1 MESLVDIC
9 PLSFF
14 WDNLKLKSLLV
25 SVSDTLCDRR
35 WSRTLRSPDS
45 SLFAQKNGKTM
56 FCCRIFLV
64 VSLANFLR
72 DLHVSSC
79 DPSCAEKPEFTPSRL
94 VVKYGDATS
103 ARCSVCESC
112 SKNIYNLE
120 RALGSHTIN
129 GTTIVWK
136 VEKMTEWDTNT
147 MCYFTNDTTNHQC
160 CTTLP
165 ITVYKPPDRVS
176 ISFLNHTGPMFMGH
190 DYALQC
196 EVQNVAPVEKL
207 SVTFYRGQTA
217 LTQLQSNNTHKKPV
231 TEIFSLS
238 ITPRKED
245 NGVQYWCEAKLE
257 LGPEGPELPP
267 LVTSQRTTATV
278 FYKPHLETSDP
289 ETVTITEGQRLQ
301 LNCTSVGNPSP
312 SYTWKIPP
320 ASPSPWN
327 SSVITI
333 ESVTFEHGGWYTC
346 DVRNSVG
353 KITVMYNVDV
363 KADITP
369 YIIYG
374 VVGGGLLLI
383 FFTTIVLIHCY
394 KHNRMGQYNLKDVF
408 RLHTR
413 HVAVPIT
420 E

>member
-1 MESLVDIC
+1 MTPPSEAVLFQC
-9 PLSFF
+9 
-14 WDNLKLKSLLV
+14 
-25 SVSDTLCDRR
+25 TH
-35 WSRTLRSPDS
+35 TGLRKPP
-45 SLFAQKNGKTM
+45 
-56 FCCRIFLV
+56 IFLLLYGV
-64 VSLANFLR
+64 L
-72 DLHVSSC
+72 
-79 DPSCAEKPEFTPSRL
+79 CAEKPEFTPSRL

-103 ARCSVCESC
+103 AKCSVCEPC

-160 CTTLP
+160 CTTLL

-245 NGVQYWCEAKLE
+245 NGLQYWCEAKLE

-267 LVTSQRTTATV
+267 LVTSQRATATV
-278 FYKPHLETSDP
+278 FYPI
-289 ETVTITEGQRLQ
+289 TVTVGNPLQ
-301 LNCTSVGNPSP
+301 LNCSAAANPGP
-312 SYTWKIPP
+312 SYSWMH
-320 ASPSPWN
+320 
-327 SSVITI
+327 SSHRLSTSLQSLLYIK
-333 ESVTFEHGGWYTC
+333 SVTSE
-346 DVRNSVG
+346 NE
-353 KITVMYNVDV
+353 
-363 KADITP
+363 
-369 YIIYG
+369 
-374 VVGGGLLLI
+374 
-383 FFTTIVLIHCY
+383 
-394 KHNRMGQYNLKDVF
+394 GQYICMVSNNVGYINVTFNVVVKSEFKLQTILCFFLLYLNL
-408 RLHTR
+408 
-413 HVAVPIT
+413 
-420 E
+420 